1 MHRVAHP
8 LFRSTALSGA
18 TALSLSLAAAPA
30 AQAQI
35 IAAIDLDEI
44 TVSANLVPT
53 EIQRSGASVSVI
65 ERDEIEQ
72 SGATQLSDLLARLA
86 GVSMVRDGGPGG
98 RTGLRI
104 RGAAQGYVSVH
115 VDGIRVDDPSS
126 TSVATDFGHI
136 TLDDIERIEVLRG
149 SQSALYGGSAV
160 GGVVNITTR
169 RPERDGYSHSM
180 FAEGGSYGSAAAGYT
195 LGYRDERV
203 ETSLSLSHRRT
214 SGFTSYEGIPGT
226 PDYNPDGAPDGFEA
240 TRLSFS
246 ARYQASEA
254 LTLGIAGFGQ
264 RSRNE
269 YDTGWPVDPDSDA
282 EARVRQT
289 GLRAFAEFDTGAMQ
303 HEFSA
308 TSYRISRDQFE
319 DGAFA
324 NGFEGRR
331 TGLAYQ
337 GVADAAPGLTLVWG
351 ADTMRESATAE
362 TLSGGSESTRTSG
375 AFMQALWE
383 AGQGLDIGATARIDR
398 NSAYGNFVTG
408 RLTAA
413 WQATPDTSLRGA
425 LARGFRPPSLSER
438 FDDYGWFVGN
448 PDLEPETSLSAE
460 IGMDHHFAGG
470 ARVSATLFWLNTD
483 NLITYDASDFPATLN
498 NLPGT
503 SRRHGLELS
512 GSVPMTDRLTL
523 TGNYT
528 YTDART
534 PNGDRLTRVPR
545 HDLSL
550 GLDADLA
557 ARWRGGL
564 DLQHV
569 AGRAEEFGDIFEDYT
584 VVNARLRYAATD
596 NADIYLRIENLFDAD
611 YQVLPGYG
619 TPNRSFHLGV
629 AARF

>member
-1 MHRVAHP
+1 MMHPIAHP
-8 LFRSTALSGA
+8 LFRSTALNGA
-18 TALSLSLAAAPA
+18 TALGLSLAAAPT

-35 IAAIDLDEI
+35 IATIDLDEI

-65 ERDEIEQ
+65 ERAEIED

-104 RGAAQGYVSVH
+104 RGAAQGYVAVY
-115 VDGIRVDDPSS
+115 VDGIRIDDPSS
-126 TSVATDFGHI
+126 TSTATDFGHLS
-136 TLDDIERIEVLRG
+136 LDDIERIEVLRG

-160 GGVVNITTR
+160 GGVVNITSR
-169 RPERDGYSHSM
+169 RPETDGSSHAT
-180 FAEGGSYGSAAAGYT
+180 FAEGGSYGSAAVGYSFSF
-195 LGYRDERV
+195 RDERV
-203 ETSLSLSHRRT
+203 ETSLSLTHRRMR
-214 SGFTSYEGIPGT
+214 GFTSYEGIPGT
-226 PDYNPDGAPDGFEA
+226 PGYNPDGDPDGFES

-246 ARYQASEA
+246 ARYRASDS

-264 RSRNE
+264 RSLNE
-269 YDTGWPVDPDSDA
+269 YDDFGADA
-282 EARVRQT
+282 DNEARIRQT

-308 TSYRISRDQFE
+308 TGYRISRDQFE
-319 DGAFA
+319 DGAFV

-337 GVADAAPGLTLVWG
+337 GVTEATPGLTLVWG
-351 ADTMRESATAE
+351 ADTMRESATAD
-362 TLSGGSESTRTSG
+362 TLVGGSESTRTSG
-375 AFMQALWE
+375 AFMQALW
-383 AGQGLDIGATARIDR
+383 AVDQGLDIGATARIDR
-398 NSAYGNFVTG
+398 NSAFGSFVTG

-413 WQATPDTSLRGA
+413 WQATPDTTLRGA

-460 IGMDHHFAGG
+460 IGLDHHFAGG

-483 NLITYDASDFPATLN
+483 NLITYDASDFPNTLN

-550 GLDADLA
+550 GLDANLA

-569 AGRAEEFGDIFEDYT
+569 AGRADEFGDSFEDYT

-596 NADIYLRIENLFDAD
+596 NADIYLRIENLLDAD
-611 YQVLPGYG
+611 YQVLPGFG

>member
-1 MHRVAHP
+1 MSHLSEPYSFSAALP
-8 LFRSTALSGA
+8 LTLAGAL
-18 TALSLSLAAAPA
+18 ALGLAAPA
-30 AQAQI
+30 GAQI
-35 IAAIDLDEI
+35 MAAIDLDEI

-65 ERDEIEQ
+65 ERDEIEA
-72 SGATQLSDLLARLA
+72 SGVTQVSDLLARMP
-86 GVSMVRDGGPGG
+86 GVSMVRSGGPGG
-98 RTGLRI
+98 LTNIRI
-104 RGAAQGYVSVH
+104 RGASQGYVSVF

-126 TSVATDFGHI
+126 TSVSTDFGHMV
-136 TLDDIERIEVLRG
+136 LDDIERIEVLRG

-160 GGVVNITTR
+160 GGVINITTR
-169 RPERDGYSHSM
+169 QPQRDGFSQSM

-195 LGYRDERV
+195 LGFRDERL
-203 ETSLSLSHRRT
+203 ETALSLSHRRT
-214 SGFTSYEGIPGT
+214 RGFTAYEGIPGT
-226 PDYNPDGAPDGFEA
+226 PEYNPDGDPDGFES

-246 ARYQASEA
+246 ARYRASDS
-254 LTLGIAGFGQ
+254 LTLGLTGFGQ
-264 RSRNE
+264 RSRND

-282 EARVRQT
+282 EAHWRQA
-289 GLRAFAEFDTGAMQ
+289 GLRGYAEFDTGAMV

-308 TSYRISRDQFE
+308 TGYRITRDQFE
-319 DGAFA
+319 NGAFV
-324 NGFEGRR
+324 NGFAGQRV
-331 TGLAYQ
+331 GLAYQ
-337 GVADAAPGLTLVWG
+337 GVAQARPGLTLVWG
-351 ADTMRESATAE
+351 ADTMLERATAD
-362 TLSGGSESTRTSG
+362 TLAGGSESTRTSG
-375 AFMQALWE
+375 AFVQALWE
-383 AGQGLDIGATARIDR
+383 AGQGLDIGATARVDH
-398 NSAYGNFVTG
+398 NSAFGRFATG

-413 WQATPDTSLRGA
+413 WQATPDTTLRGA

-460 IGMDHHFAGG
+460 IGLDHRFTGG

-483 NLITYDASDFPATLN
+483 NLITFDGSGFPSTLV

-512 GSVPMTDRLTL
+512 GSLPLNERLGL
-523 TGNYT
+523 RGSYT
-528 YTDART
+528 YTEARA
-534 PNGDRLTRVPR
+534 PDGSRLTRVPR

-569 AGRAEEFGDIFEDYT
+569 AGRADEFGDAFQDYT
-584 VVNARLRYAATD
+584 VVNGRLRFAATD

-619 TPNRSFHLGV
+619 TPGRSFHLGI